1 MNLGRC
7 IANLLR
13 QYPEV
18 GVPGIGI
25 FRISHTSASF
35 DQGLSAFIPPASHIE
50 LAEGQAG
57 GFPITDYLQA
67 QRQIDKETA
76 ANLLN
81 KAVQDL
87 FETISRNGHAMLE
100 GLGYLVG
107 EGKSV
112 VFKPFKAGNIQFKP
126 VKEQR
131 LTAVEEVAV
140 YVEEPE
146 QVAADGVG
154 KRHTVRWVIAAVLLV
169 LLSAV
174 GLTWYYQ
181 PAWFDREKLS
191 QFFGQTAK
199 EGAGQGDNEPSKQV
213 IATDVAVADSNAV
226 DSVFM
231 PDAGIDSAALP
242 VTSETTLE
250 SGKPSVTY
258 EIIVGSFATMRQAEK
273 YVAEMKAKGYDLA
286 AINSRMPG
294 NRKKISWGSFD
305 TEEEAYRELARV
317 QKTFEPSAWIA
328 KVEHD

>member
-25 FRISHTSASF
+25 FKISHTPASF
-35 DQGLSAFIPPASHIE
+35 DKGQSAFLPPVSRIE
-50 LAEGQAG
+50 LAEGQVG

-76 ANLLN
+76 VNLLN
-81 KAVQDL
+81 QAVQDL
-87 FETISRNGHAMLE
+87 FDTIGRNGHAMLE

-112 VFKPFKAGNIQFKP
+112 VFKPFKAGGIQLKP

-131 LTAVEEVAV
+131 LTGADEVAV

-146 QVAADGVG
+146 VVADGAG
-154 KRHTVRWVIAAVLLV
+154 KRHTARWVIAAVLIV

-174 GLTWYYQ
+174 GLAWYYQ
-181 PAWFDREKLS
+181 PAWLDREKLS
-191 QFFGQTAK
+191 QFFGQTK
-199 EGAGQGDNEPSKQV
+199 NEGTRQGDNEPSKQV
-213 IATDVAVADSNAV
+213 IATDVTVADSNVV
-226 DSVFM
+226 DSAFM
-231 PDAGIDSAALP
+231 PNAGIDSAAL
-242 VTSETTLE
+242 TSAASEAIPE
-250 SGKPSVTY
+250 SRKPSVTY

-273 YVAEMKAKGYDLA
+273 YVADMKAKGYDLE

-294 NRKKISWGSFD
+294 NRKKISWGSFA